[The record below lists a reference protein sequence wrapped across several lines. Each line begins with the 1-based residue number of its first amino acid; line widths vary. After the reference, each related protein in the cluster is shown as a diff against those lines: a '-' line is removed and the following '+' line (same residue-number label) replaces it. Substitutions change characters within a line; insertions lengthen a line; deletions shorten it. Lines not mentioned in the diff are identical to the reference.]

1 MSLEKRVKII
11 EMLQKMSQYE
21 IVKETGISSNT
32 VQDIQ
37 KKLAD
42 IVNILDTK
50 KIGRTWKLD
59 KRDQRKLV
67 RLSVST
73 P

>member
-1 MSLEKRVKII
+1 
-11 EMLQKMSQYE
+11 MSQHE

-37 KKLAD
+37 KKHAD
-42 IVNILDTK
+42 IVNILDMK
-50 KIGRTWKLD
+50 KIGRTWKLG

-67 RLSVST
+67 RLSVSA

>member
-11 EMLQKMSQYE
+11 EMLQRMSQHE